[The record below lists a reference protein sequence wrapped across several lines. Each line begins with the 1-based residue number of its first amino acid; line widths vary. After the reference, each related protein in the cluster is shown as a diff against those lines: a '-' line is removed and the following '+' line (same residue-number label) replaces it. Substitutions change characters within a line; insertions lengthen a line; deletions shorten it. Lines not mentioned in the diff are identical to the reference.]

1 MVTVIVLNVIK
12 LSEISGYGMPPLC
25 SVQGLN
31 LIRKIKIIAHFLRL
45 SEYICAEFLK
55 IQPGSWSDG
64 SVVKSSDCSSRASIQ
79 VQFPAPMW
87 WLTTN
92 CNSSSRAPGVLF
104 CALWALHM
112 HGTHKF
118 MGISMH
124 MVHLVSCR
132 HIDNKCI
139 FNNPI
144 EVLVPMILA
153 HFRSWVRSIRSSR
166 PALGIRLCLNINKYS
181 HFLTPYG
188 IFYGLVYLV
197 YLINIV

>member
-1 MVTVIVLNVIK
+1 MA
-12 LSEISGYGMPPLC
+12 
-25 SVQGLN
+25 QW
-31 LIRKIKIIAHFLRL
+31 LRAL
-45 SEYICAEFLK
+45 TAPAE
-55 IQPGSWSDG
+55 
-64 SVVKSSDCSSRASIQ
+64 RASRFSSQ
-79 VQFPAPMW
+79 CLFGGSQ
-87 WLTTN
+87 LTVTPVPEHPVF
-92 CNSSSRAPGVLF
+92 SSVL
-104 CALWALHM
+104 CGHCTCM